1 MILKKSRVGVRVERF
16 GDKRKHMYKLT
27 EDLFCT
33 VKAGTPIIPLYQV
46 ATNVFLYDQEG
57 KEQIDSEGTFLYY
70 SGDI

>member
-1 MILKKSRVGVRVERF
+1 
-16 GDKRKHMYKLT
+16 MYKLT